1 MALLTLVVLVGGAF
15 TIAVIASERHFSH
28 PRRRGG

>member
-1 MALLTLVVLVGGAF
+1 MILLALVVLIGGVF

-28 PRRRGG
+28 PRRRG